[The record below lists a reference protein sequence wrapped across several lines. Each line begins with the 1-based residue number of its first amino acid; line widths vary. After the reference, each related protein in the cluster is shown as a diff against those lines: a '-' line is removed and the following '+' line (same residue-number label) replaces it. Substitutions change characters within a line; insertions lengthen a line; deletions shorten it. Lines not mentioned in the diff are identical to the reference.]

1 MAELKTKETRASV
14 KAFLDRIES
23 PQVRED
29 CYAIAAL
36 MESVTTEKPKM
47 WGTAIVGFGSY
58 HYVYASGQEGDWPT
72 TAFSP
77 RKQAI
82 TVYLM
87 PGFEGQK
94 ALMATLGKHTASK
107 SCLYIKRLSDIHVP
121 TLKKLITQSLVD
133 LKKVVQARKATARK
147 A

>member
-1 MAELKTKETRASV
+1 VAELKTKETRASV
-14 KAFLDRIES
+14 KAFLDRVEN

-36 MESVTTEKPKM
+36 MESVTKKKPKM

-77 RKQAI
+77 RKAAI

-94 ALMATLGKHTASK
+94 ALIATLGKCTTSK

-121 TLKKLITQSLVD
+121 TLKKLIKQSLVD
-133 LKKVVQARKATARK
+133 LNKVIKARRAAAKL
-147 A
+147 

>member
-1 MAELKTKETRASV
+1 MAELKTKETKASV
-14 KAFLDRIES
+14 KAFLDRIKN

-36 MESVTTEKPKM
+36 MESVTKEKPKM

-58 HYVYASGQEGDWPT
+58 HYVYASGREGDWPT

-82 TVYLM
+82 TIYIM
-87 PGFEGQK
+87 PGFEGHK
-94 ALMATLGKHTASK
+94 ALMATLGTYTTGV
-107 SCLYIKRLSDIHVP
+107 SCLYFKRLSDLHVP
-121 TLKKLITQSLVD
+121 TLKKLIKQSLVD
-133 LKKVVQARKATARK
+133 LNKAIRARKAAAGK

>member
-14 KAFLDRIES
+14 KAFLDRIEN

-36 MESVTTEKPKM
+36 MESVTKEKPKM

-82 TVYLM
+82 TVYIM
-87 PGFEGQK
+87 PGFEGHK
-94 ALMATLGKHTASK
+94 DLMSTLGTYSTGK
-107 SCLYIKRLSDIHVP
+107 SCLYFKRLSDIHVP
-121 TLKKLITQSLVD
+121 TLKKLIKQSLVE
-133 LKKVVQARKATARK
+133 LKKVIQARKAAARK